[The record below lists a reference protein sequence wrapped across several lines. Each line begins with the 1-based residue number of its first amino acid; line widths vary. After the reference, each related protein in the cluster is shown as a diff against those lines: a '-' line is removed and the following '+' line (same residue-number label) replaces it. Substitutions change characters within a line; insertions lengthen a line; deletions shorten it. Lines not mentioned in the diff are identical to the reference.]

1 MYNFLNASYLYGL
14 GLIILFIGASILSYY
29 YRRNEWRAL
38 LPNIELRQTLI
49 PKRVGI
55 KRIIRDIILL
65 LALSAII
72 VVLARPQTPGSLK
85 RDEDQKGIEVMICV
99 DVSNS
104 MLSPDIAPSRIS
116 FAKRAV
122 SKILEGMK
130 NDKVGIVAF
139 AADAYIQLPI
149 TNDIRSATEYL
160 QDVSPDMLSAQGTNI
175 AEAIELA
182 QTAFSKRNDI
192 GKSII
197 IITDGES
204 HEGGAEEAV
213 KAARAAGIKV
223 SVVGVGTEQGGLIPT
238 PDGGYLK
245 DDEGNTVTTK
255 LNGEMAL
262 AIAQAGGGSYIHT
275 DNTTRLV
282 NALEKDLNTLPKA
295 AIGSINRAGYI
306 EHYMPWAIA
315 ALILLILELFI
326 SQRRST
332 LWNKI
337 DLFGHDKNK

>member
-130 NDKVGIVAF
+130 NDKVG
-139 AADAYIQLPI
+139 PI
-149 TNDIRSATEYL
+149 
-160 QDVSPDMLSAQGTNI
+160 
-175 AEAIELA
+175 
-182 QTAFSKRNDI
+182 FSF
-192 GKSII
+192 
-197 IITDGES
+197 
-204 HEGGAEEAV
+204 
-213 KAARAAGIKV
+213 
-223 SVVGVGTEQGGLIPT
+223 Q
-238 PDGGYLK
+238 
-245 DDEGNTVTTK
+245 
-255 LNGEMAL
+255 
-262 AIAQAGGGSYIHT
+262 
-275 DNTTRLV
+275 
-282 NALEKDLNTLPKA
+282 
-295 AIGSINRAGYI
+295 
-306 EHYMPWAIA
+306 
-315 ALILLILELFI
+315 
-326 SQRRST
+326 
-332 LWNKI
+332 
-337 DLFGHDKNK
+337 